1 MTVLL
6 ILHCGLLYFS
16 LFKLCVITIP
26 MTYEHFK
33 YTVENKV
40 ANVVINRPEKV
51 NSFNEI
57 TWKELKAIFERI
69 DQDPE
74 VRVAVLS
81 GEGKLFCAGIDL
93 QMLMSVKNVENI
105 ECVGRRSEK
114 ILRFIQGL
122 QDNINAI
129 EKCSK
134 PVLAAIHNGCI
145 GGGVDIVAAC
155 DLRYCSDDAYFTI
168 KEIDMGMV
176 ADLGTL
182 QRLPKFV
189 KPAVVAEMA
198 FTGRKVGAVEAKEIG
213 LVNNHFT
220 DKETMLSEVQK
231 LAETIASKSPIS
243 IRGTKEILRH
253 TRDHS
258 VADGLHH
265 IALWNSAMLL
275 SDDLNAA
282 FMAAMSKQPP
292 TFKD

>member
-1 MTVLL
+1 M
-6 ILHCGLLYFS
+6 S
-16 LFKLCVITIP
+16 
-26 MTYEHFK
+26 YEHFN
-33 YTVENKV
+33 YTLENKI
-40 ANVVINRPEKV
+40 AHVVINRPDKV
-51 NSFNEI
+51 NALNEKA
-57 TWKELKAIFERI
+57 WEELKAIFERI
-69 DQDPE
+69 DKEPE
-74 VRVAVLS
+74 ARVAILS

-105 ECVGRRSEK
+105 ECAGRRSEK
-114 ILRFIQGL
+114 ILAFVHEL
-122 QDNINAI
+122 QDCINAI

-134 PVLAAIHNGCI
+134 PVLAAIHSGCI

-155 DLRYCSDDAYFTI
+155 DMRYCTEDAYFTI

-189 KPAVVAEMA
+189 KPASVAEMA
-198 FTGRKVGAVEAKEIG
+198 FTGKKVGAAEAKEIG
-213 LVNNHFT
+213 LVNNHFSN
-220 DKETMLSEVQK
+220 KELMMEGVQK
-231 LAETIASKSPIS
+231 LAESIASKSPLS

-265 IALWNSAMLL
+265 MAVWNSAMLL
-275 SDDLNAA
+275 SDDLTTA

-292 TFKD
+292 VFKD

>member
-1 MTVLL
+1 
-6 ILHCGLLYFS
+6 
-16 LFKLCVITIP
+16 
-26 MTYEHFK
+26 MTYENFK
-33 YTVENKV
+33 YTLENKV
-40 ANVVINRPEKV
+40 AHVVINRPDKV
-51 NSFNEI
+51 NALNEKA
-57 TWKELKAIFERI
+57 WKELKAIFEHI
-69 DQDPE
+69 DKEPE
-74 VRVAVLS
+74 ARVAVLS

-105 ECVGRRSEK
+105 ECGGRRSEK
-114 ILRFIQGL
+114 ILDFIHEL
-122 QDNINAI
+122 QDPINAI

-155 DLRYCSDDAYFTI
+155 DMRYCTEDAYFTI

-189 KPAVVAEMA
+189 KPAVVSEMA
-198 FTGRKVGAVEAKEIG
+198 FTGRKVGATEAKEIG
-213 LVNNHFT
+213 LVNNHFS
-220 DKETMLSEVQK
+220 DKETMLAEVQK
-231 LAETIASKSPIS
+231 LAETIASKSPLS
-243 IRGTKEILRH
+243 IRGTKEILKH

-265 IALWNSAMLL
+265 MAVWNSAMLL
-275 SDDLNAA
+275 SDDLTAA

>member
-1 MTVLL
+1 MA
-6 ILHCGLLYFS
+6 F
-16 LFKLCVITIP
+16 
-26 MTYEHFK
+26 EHFK
-33 YTVENKV
+33 YEVVDKV
-40 ANVVINRPEKV
+40 AHVAINRPDKV
-51 NSFNEI
+51 NALHEPA
-57 TWKELKAIFERI
+57 WKELKAIFEQI

-74 VRVAVLS
+74 VRVAILS

-105 ECVGRRSEK
+105 ECAGRRSET
-114 ILRFIQGL
+114 ILKFIKEL
-122 QDNINAI
+122 QAPINAI

-134 PVLAAIHNGCI
+134 PVLAAIHGGCI

-155 DLRYCSDDAYFTI
+155 DMRYCTDDAYFTI

-213 LVNNHFT
+213 LVNSHYS
-220 DKETMLSEVQK
+220 DKDTMMAQVLELAK
-231 LAETIASKSPIS
+231 LIASKSPLS
-243 IRGTKEILRH
+243 IRGTKEVLLH

-258 VADGLHH
+258 VEDGLHH
-265 IALWNSAMLL
+265 MAVWNSAMLL
-275 SDDLNAA
+275 SDDLTAA

-292 TFKD
+292 SFKD